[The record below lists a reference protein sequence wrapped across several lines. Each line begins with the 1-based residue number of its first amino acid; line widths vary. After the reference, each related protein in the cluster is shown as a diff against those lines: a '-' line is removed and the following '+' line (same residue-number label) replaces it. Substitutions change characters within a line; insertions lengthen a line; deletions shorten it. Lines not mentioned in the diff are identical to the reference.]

1 MLYVFWGHMC
11 RQKQQAVT
19 EYQRSKDK
27 SVFMQEMLKSL
38 GKPVQLNVEIRDR
51 DKKVGMVKILK
62 ILVKIFRAVYLMV
75 QKRTIF
81 QVIYKEALE
90 CGQMGM

>member
-1 MLYVFWGHMC
+1 MLYVFGGH
-11 RQKQQAVT
+11 RKKQQAGT

-27 SVFMQEMLKSL
+27 SAFMQEMLESL
-38 GKPVQLNVEIRDR
+38 GKPIQLNAEIRDR

-90 CGQMGM
+90 SGQMGM